1 VTYPILAE
9 QSVLGAIMLDASVW
23 PKVSAALGVDDFYDA
38 DHRAIFT
45 AIGSL
50 IEEGSPVDAV
60 TMGDYF
66 DMHSA
71 FINRAYPVEIAN
83 NTPSSANVMAYVEI
97 VKKASVRRS
106 TAILYR
112 QAADALDNTQART
125 EKVVE
130 RVEQRLKEIAE

>member
-1 VTYPILAE
+1 
-9 QSVLGAIMLDASVW
+9 MLDASVW
-23 PKVSAALGVDDFYDA
+23 PKVSAVLGVDDFYDA

-66 DMHSA
+66 DKNSA
-71 FINRAYPVEIAN
+71 FINRGYPVEIAN
-83 NTPSSANVMAYVEI
+83 NTPSAANVMAYAEI
-97 VKKASVRRS
+97 VRKASIRRS
-106 TAILYR
+106 MAILYR

-130 RVEQRLKEIAE
+130 RVEQRLKEIAG